1 MSAMRTTLTLDD
13 DVADYLKE
21 QSKLRGIPFK
31 QVVNQTIRNGM
42 TPSGAKSDI
51 SRFEVTPHKS
61 EFCSGVDLL
70 KLNQLVDELETEDFI
85 NKAGNDYPG
94 CQPFGVCL

>member
-1 MSAMRTTLTLDD
+1 MMSCMRTTLTLDN

-42 TPSGAKSDI
+42 TTSGTKPDI
-51 SRFEVTPHKS
+51 PRFEVIPHIS

-70 KLNQLVDELETEDFI
+70 KLNQLVDELEIEDFI
-85 NKAGNDYPG
+85 HKAGK
-94 CQPFGVCL
+94 